1 VPRPIREL
9 KGFAKVRLQPGEM
22 QQVKVP
28 LTARAFAFFDA
39 AAQVWRIEAGT
50 FDISVGWS
58 AADLPLTAEVT
69 REAEVLPL

>member
-1 VPRPIREL
+1 
-9 KGFAKVRLQPGEM
+9 M